1 MHKREA
7 CKKILI
13 VKPSS
18 LGDVVHSLPF
28 LNAMKRCFPKAEIHW
43 VIAKGLEG
51 LLEDHPMIDKLDH
64 HQQGPLEESL
74 ANRQYPE
81 RDQGTFQTAQA

>member
-1 MHKREA
+1 MNAVTMMKRIKN

-28 LNAMKRCFPKAEIHW
+28 LNSIKSCFPKAEIHW
-43 VIAKGLEG
+43 VIARGLEG
-51 LLEDHPMIDKLDH
+51 LLGVSSYGGQTDHY
-64 HQQGPLEESL
+64 Q
-74 ANRQYPE
+74 
-81 RDQGTFQTAQA
+81 